1 MKAFHHIPRHSGKSV
16 YISYLVGEF
25 LKEELTTMESVS
37 FFFLFTFILMK
48 GQVKILCLPKK
59 LKILLF
65 FNLS

>member
-37 FFFLFTFILMK
+37 FFSVYLHLDERP
-48 GQVKILCLPKK
+48 GEDSLSAKK
-59 LKILLF
+59 TQNPF
-65 FNLS
+65 VF